1 MPATLG
7 GTVAEALERSCGPRR
22 PWIRLGAETG
32 GLQRIEAC
40 FPAGGYRPHRHDT
53 YGIGITTA
61 GVQEFRYRG
70 ERRICLPG
78 QLHVLH
84 PDELHDGSAATG
96 AGFRYRIVYL
106 DPGLVRAALGDRGA
120 LPFVPD
126 PVQDPAPVSRRL
138 AGLLADI
145 DEPLSELAL
154 VAVVA
159 DLADTLVRLSGRS
172 EPAPGPIDLAAV
184 AAARGYLDAH
194 AREKTTAAILER
206 ITGIDRY
213 RLARQFRRAYGT
225 SPDRYRTLRRLDL
238 ARTAIRSGTPLARAA
253 AEAGFADQSHLT
265 RQFTR
270 AYGLT
275 PAQWAR
281 AVGARPIR

>member
-1 MPATLG
+1 M
-7 GTVAEALERSCGPRR
+7 AEALERSCGPRR
-22 PWIRLGAETG
+22 PWIRLGTETG
-32 GLQRIEAC
+32 GLQRLEAC

-53 YGIGITTA
+53 YGIGLTTA
-61 GVQEFRYRG
+61 GVQAFRYRG

-84 PDELHDGSAATG
+84 PDELHDGSAGTG

-126 PVQDPAPVSRRL
+126 PVPDPVAVPAPVSRRL

-159 DLADTLVRLSGRS
+159 DLADTLVRLSGRAQ
-172 EPAPGPIDLAAV
+172 PTPGPTDLAAV
-184 AAARGYLDAH
+184 AAARGHLDAH
-194 AREKTTAAILER
+194 AREQTTASTLER
-206 ITGIDRY
+206 IAGIDRY

-238 ARTAIRSGTPLARAA
+238 ARAAIRAGTPLARVA

-265 RQFTR
+265 RQFAR

-281 AVGARPIR
+281 AVGTRPTR

>member
-7 GTVAEALERSCGPRR
+7 STVAEALERSCGPRR
-22 PWIRLGAETG
+22 PWIRLGAEAG
-32 GLQRIEAC
+32 GLQRLEAC

-53 YGIGITTA
+53 YGIGLTTA
-61 GVQEFRYRG
+61 GVQAFRYRG

-84 PDELHDGSAATG
+84 PDELHDGSAGTG
-96 AGFRYRIVYL
+96 AGFRYRIAYL
-106 DPGLVRAALGDRGA
+106 DPGLVRTALGDRGS

-126 PVQDPAPVSRRL
+126 PVPDPVAVPAPVSRRL
-138 AGLLADI
+138 AGLLAGI

-159 DLADTLVRLSGRS
+159 DLADTLVRLAGR
-172 EPAPGPIDLAAV
+172 PAPTPGPIDLAAV

-194 AREKTTAAILER
+194 AREQTTAPTLER
-206 ITGIDRY
+206 IAGIDRY

-225 SPDRYRTLRRLDL
+225 SPDRYRTL
-238 ARTAIRSGTPLARAA
+238 
-253 AEAGFADQSHLT
+253 
-265 RQFTR
+265 
-270 AYGLT
+270 
-275 PAQWAR
+275 
-281 AVGARPIR
+281 